1 MYLECHAG
9 PHKTQPQL
17 CYFLSKNPFSVSVY
31 LIYVSL
37 LVTLMLKS
45 VLGMVFTSFLYMGF
59 WLQVIFSHMCKFPV
73 DTLLYKLLL
82 DP

>member
-1 MYLECHAG
+1 MQDPIKHDHNCVISFPE
-9 PHKTQPQL
+9 KK
-17 CYFLSKNPFSVSVY
+17 KNPFSVSVY
-31 LIYVSL
+31 LICVSL
-37 LVTLMLKS
+37 LVTLTLKS